1 MGTVAEYMDFDFSA
15 GYRDFA
21 PPVDTAADHRG
32 FDFPVDMDYYCH
44 HTDSVHLADMDSD
57 YADCP
62 RIVNSVI
69 AHRVVDFLAL
79 DYTAIV
85 H

>member
-1 MGTVAEYMDFDFSA
+1 MGTVADYKGFDFSA

-21 PPVDTAADHRG
+21 PLVDTAVGHRG
-32 FDFPVDMDYYCH
+32 FDCPVDMGYYQ
-44 HTDSVHLADMDSD
+44 HTDFVHLADMDSD
-57 YADCP
+57 CADCP

-69 AHRVVDFLAL
+69 AHRVVDFPAL
-79 DYTAIV
+79 DCTAIV